1 MALVISLYFHL
12 MIFLDEIDN
21 EVVTIGDVIIFSKR
35 VSLLAIDDLAIAT
48 IFIIRLLF
56 NQFNIL
62 N

>member
-1 MALVISLYFHL
+1 
-12 MIFLDEIDN
+12 MILLDEIDN